1 MIHSGKQLD
10 YAYRYESHANVRERI
25 LLLRRVRIDNQ
36 EAASV
41 AELELHRFRG
51 WAYKWLKRY
60 NNEGILGLKDK
71 PRSGRPADV
80 PVEKLLEVRKELS
93 ENPSGWKVKQIMN
106 IIYERTGVR
115 YHEVLVYRLLHKWGF
130 KPKVPQRRFINT
142 ASKEEKEV
150 FKKSIALFFC
160 SNIPTVDSIV
170 TRVKS
175 YGGVQG
181 VELFITTK
189 VVVYRQ
195 EWLVREVNKK
205 LRSYTKTTTIRL
217 PAVK

>member
-41 AELELHRFRG
+41 AELELHRSRG

-80 PVEKLLEVRKELS
+80 PEEKLLEV
-93 ENPSGWKVKQIMN
+93 
-106 IIYERTGVR
+106 
-115 YHEVLVYRLLHKWGF
+115 
-130 KPKVPQRRFINT
+130 
-142 ASKEEKEV
+142 
-150 FKKSIALFFC
+150 
-160 SNIPTVDSIV
+160 
-170 TRVKS
+170 
-175 YGGVQG
+175 
-181 VELFITTK
+181 
-189 VVVYRQ
+189 
-195 EWLVREVNKK
+195 
-205 LRSYTKTTTIRL
+205 
-217 PAVK
+217 